1 MRQRALIAIGLACRP
16 RSRSIAD
23 EPTSALDATVQK
35 RILDHLHMLTDSLG
49 TAVLFITHDSGALPL
64 SAPSTLS

>member
-1 MRQRALIAIGLACRP
+1 M
-16 RSRSIAD
+16 
-23 EPTSALDATVQK
+23 TVQK

-49 TAVLFITHDSGALPL
+49 TAVLFITHDLALLP